1 MSVFLFL
8 HLSSVSL
15 SFMSLSNDV
24 RCQIV
29 VTRILVEFFSLLGS
43 DCSKSRFAGSF
54 FLRKRGRRGVRG
66 RERLRPAQQSFL
78 PTIRLQTLCSRALK
92 REEFQDFTAKPPGP
106 RLLLQRV

>member
-29 VTRILVEFFSLLGS
+29 VTRILVEFFSFLGL

-54 FLRKRGRRGVRG
+54 FEKERK
-66 RERLRPAQQSFL
+66 
-78 PTIRLQTLCSRALK
+78 K
-92 REEFQDFTAKPPGP
+92 RSAGKRKVTACTTEFPSYNSSSNLVF
-106 RLLLQRV
+106 